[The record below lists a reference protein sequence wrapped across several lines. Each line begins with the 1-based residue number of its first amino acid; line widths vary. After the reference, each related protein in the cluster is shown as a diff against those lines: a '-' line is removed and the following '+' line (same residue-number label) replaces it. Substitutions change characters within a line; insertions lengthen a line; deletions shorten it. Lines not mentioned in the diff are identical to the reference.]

1 MPVSTL
7 RIARLIDLNQGR
19 RPPYDFGERGFGVAK
34 PCGEDARPLPLGPFD
49 VVVSAGPALLAS
61 KGAHPRFGDGDGA
74 RFGEGRKG
82 SLPGALR
89 AAGSGF
95 GQPPLTADEV
105 ALLAVGARGRGRDA
119 PGAGTATR
127 PRGSPERRRG
137 ARSR

>member
-1 MPVSTL
+1 M
-7 RIARLIDLNQGR
+7 
-19 RPPYDFGERGFGVAK
+19 
-34 PCGEDARPLPLGPFD
+34 
-49 VVVSAGPALLAS
+49 VVSAGPALLAS

-105 ALLAVGARGRGRDA
+105 ALLAVGARGRWWCD
-119 PGAGTATR
+119 TATR
-127 PRGSPERRRG
+127 EESRAESHGSSGSCRRRASSFVQSG
-137 ARSR
+137 